1 MEEYFEIG
9 QIVNT
14 SGLKGILKI
23 KPFTDDIKKFS
34 NLKTIYIK
42 TKSGLTEFK
51 IEQVRYVKNMVML
64 KLAGIDTV
72 EEAEKYRNLYIK
84 ILRDQEEELEEGSYY
99 VVDILGCKVNT
110 DANQELGK
118 IVDVFQTGSNDVY
131 VVKDEQGKQ
140 ILLPAIKQVIKN
152 VDIKNKIITVHL
164 LEGLVWKLIYL
175 HFFQRCLSR

>member
-14 SGLKGILKI
+14 SGLKGVLKI

-34 NLKTIYIK
+34 NLKTIFIK
-42 TKSGLTEFK
+42 TKNGLTEFK
-51 IEQVRYVKNMVML
+51 IEQVRYVKNMVVL
-64 KLAGIDTV
+64 KLAGIDIV
-72 EEAEKYRNLYIK
+72 EEAEKYRNLYITV
-84 ILRDQEEELEEGSYY
+84 LRDQEEELEEGSYY

-152 VDIKNKIITVHL
+152 VDIKNKIIIVHL
-164 LEGLVWKLIYL
+164 LEGLV
-175 HFFQRCLSR
+175 

>member
-1 MEEYFEIG
+1 MQEYFEIG

-164 LEGLVWKLIYL
+164 LEGLV
-175 HFFQRCLSR
+175 

>member
-34 NLKTIYIK
+34 KLKTIYIK

-164 LEGLVWKLIYL
+164 LEGLV
-175 HFFQRCLSR
+175 

>member
-1 MEEYFEIG
+1 MKEYFEIG

-34 NLKTIYIK
+34 NLKTIYMK

-164 LEGLVWKLIYL
+164 LEGLV
-175 HFFQRCLSR
+175 

>member
-1 MEEYFEIG
+1 MEKYFEIG

-164 LEGLVWKLIYL
+164 LEGLV
-175 HFFQRCLSR
+175 

>member
-64 KLAGIDTV
+64 KLAEIDTV

-84 ILRDQEEELEEGSYY
+84 ILRDQEEELEEGLYY

-152 VDIKNKIITVHL
+152 VDIKNKIIIVHL
-164 LEGLVWKLIYL
+164 LEGLV
-175 HFFQRCLSR
+175 

>member
-14 SGLKGILKI
+14 SGLKGVLKI
-23 KPFTDDIKKFS
+23 KPFTDDIKEFS

-42 TKSGLTEFK
+42 TKNGLTEFK

-164 LEGLVWKLIYL
+164 LEGLV
-175 HFFQRCLSR
+175 

>member
-14 SGLKGILKI
+14 SGLKGVLKI

-42 TKSGLTEFK
+42 TKNDLTEFK

-110 DANQELGK
+110 DTNQELGK
-118 IVDVFQTGSNDVY
+118 VVDVFQTGSNDVY

-152 VDIKNKIITVHL
+152 VDIKNKIIIVHL
-164 LEGLVWKLIYL
+164 LEGLV
-175 HFFQRCLSR
+175 

>member
-164 LEGLVWKLIYL
+164 LEGSVTTNG
-175 HFFQRCLSR
+175 

>member
-64 KLAGIDTV
+64 KLTGIDTV

-110 DANQELGK
+110 DTNQELGK
-118 IVDVFQTGSNDVY
+118 VVDVFQTGSNDVY

-152 VDIKNKIITVHL
+152 VDVKNKIIIVHL
-164 LEGLVWKLIYL
+164 LEGLV
-175 HFFQRCLSR
+175 

>member
-64 KLAGIDTV
+64 KVAGIDTV

-175 HFFQRCLSR
+175 HFFQKCLSR

>member
-14 SGLKGILKI
+14 SGLKGVLKI

-42 TKSGLTEFK
+42 TKNDLVEFK
-51 IEQVRYVKNMVML
+51 TEQVRYVKNMVML

-140 ILLPAIKQVIKN
+140 ILLPAIKDVIKN

-164 LEGLVWKLIYL
+164 LEGLV
-175 HFFQRCLSR
+175 

>member
-72 EEAEKYRNLYIK
+72 EEA
-84 ILRDQEEELEEGSYY
+84 
-99 VVDILGCKVNT
+99 
-110 DANQELGK
+110 
-118 IVDVFQTGSNDVY
+118 SNFYDS
-131 VVKDEQGKQ
+131 
-140 ILLPAIKQVIKN
+140 N
-152 VDIKNKIITVHL
+152 NMFFIKNKSILNREIK
-164 LEGLVWKLIYL
+164 GSFY
-175 HFFQRCLSR
+175 

>member
-99 VVDILGCKVNT
+99 VVDILRCKVNT

-164 LEGLVWKLIYL
+164 LEGLV
-175 HFFQRCLSR
+175 

>member
-42 TKSGLTEFK
+42 NKSGLTEFK
-51 IEQVRYVKNMVML
+51 IEQVRYEKNMVML

-110 DANQELGK
+110 DANKELGK

-164 LEGLVWKLIYL
+164 LEGLV
-175 HFFQRCLSR
+175 

>member
-64 KLAGIDTV
+64 KLSGIDTV

-164 LEGLVWKLIYL
+164 LEGLV
-175 HFFQRCLSR
+175 